1 MKRVKLI
8 NDPADLV
15 SLFHSVDSDARR
27 EILSLLSQGWTA
39 ISVLTEQFGDEANAA
54 ISFFEK
60 FKLVESRWEVKDSKP
75 QKAYRTFYNAFQIS
89 SSLSF
94 DEAQE
99 LLTIVLMTNK
109 KFASVEKKMDKLVSD
124 EGTFAN
130 DVSRKLNLT
139 NLQLKGIMKRSSQFD
154 FKGHN
159 IVRVGG
165 ES

>member
-1 MKRVKLI
+1 MQQ
-8 NDPADLV
+8 
-15 SLFHSVDSDARR
+15 SV
-27 EILSLLSQGWTA
+27 
-39 ISVLTEQFGDEANAA
+39 
-54 ISFFEK
+54 FFEK

-99 LLTIVLMTNK
+99 LLTIVLMTNR

>member
-60 FKLVESRWEVKDSKP
+60 FKLRLPISGIIPD
-75 QKAYRTFYNAFQIS
+75 AFFS
-89 SSLSF
+89 P
-94 DEAQE
+94 
-99 LLTIVLMTNK
+99 T
-109 KFASVEKKMDKLVSD
+109 
-124 EGTFAN
+124 G
-130 DVSRKLNLT
+130 
-139 NLQLKGIMKRSSQFD
+139 
-154 FKGHN
+154 
-159 IVRVGG
+159 
-165 ES
+165 